1 MLLFTKDYPILT
13 DQVLYIVQSSYQI
26 GIVNHMKSDYQLY
39 INCLLQ
45 QMSFHLLYLFSD
57 LEFKIKRQYSIC

>member
-45 QMSFHLLYLFSD
+45 QMSFHLLYLLSD